1 MTARSLNYP
10 LGRSLI
16 PSLLLRRRRAIP
28 VGAQLYVQPND
39 QVRPDSVIAE
49 AQDAGVVT
57 RVLAGLAGRV
67 VEAQP
72 GQGVT
77 IEGTA
82 TLMQG
87 VVGLGGPVAGP
98 LAFLS
103 HGESLAVVPI
113 PRGAIIV
120 YPQRAPLTLFQR
132 AAAGGAVGVIASS
145 ASALELE
152 AFARADLTLFFD
164 GLTPT
169 FTQFPLTV
177 LLTEGLGDTP
187 MDAGVFQMLLQRA
200 NDVALLTGHT
210 QPRRNQRPE
219 LLLPLP
225 LGAPTVRTPLD
236 NSLTVGAYVAVV
248 AGPQRGVRGQLLYLF
263 GHQQPGPAGLW
274 AQSALI
280 RLDSGA
286 TLTQPLS
293 ALDRIG

>member
-1 MTARSLNYP
+1 MTARTLDYP

-16 PSLLLRRRRAIP
+16 PALLLRRRRVVPA
-28 VGAQLYVQPND
+28 GAQLYAQIND
-39 QVRPDSVIAE
+39 QVRPDQVIAE
-49 AQDAGVVT
+49 AQDQGAVT
-57 RVLAGLAGRV
+57 RILAGLAGRV
-67 VEAQP
+67 VETQP
-72 GQGVT
+72 GQSVT

-82 TLMQG
+82 TLLQG
-87 VVGLGGPVAGP
+87 VVGVGEPVAGP
-98 LAFLS
+98 LAFLP

-120 YPQRAPLTLFQR
+120 YPHRAPLTLFQR
-132 AAAGGAVGVIASS
+132 AAVGGAVGVIASS
-145 ASALELE
+145 ASALEFE

-169 FTQFPLTV
+169 LTHFPLTV

-187 MDAGVFQMLLQRA
+187 MDQGIFQLLLQRA

-210 QPRRNQRPE
+210 QPRLNQRPE

-236 NSLTVGAYVAVV
+236 NALTIGAYVAVI
-248 AGPQRGVRGQLLYLF
+248 AGPQRGARGQLLYLF

-274 AQSALI
+274 AHSALV